1 MSESCRPT
9 VAVGRAEWGVRR
21 EERACHDAGLARE
34 TAVKALGPAGAGD
47 AREGVIE
54 RVSP

>member
-1 MSESCRPT
+1 MSEMRRPT

-34 TAVKALGPAGAGD
+34 TAGEALGPADTGD